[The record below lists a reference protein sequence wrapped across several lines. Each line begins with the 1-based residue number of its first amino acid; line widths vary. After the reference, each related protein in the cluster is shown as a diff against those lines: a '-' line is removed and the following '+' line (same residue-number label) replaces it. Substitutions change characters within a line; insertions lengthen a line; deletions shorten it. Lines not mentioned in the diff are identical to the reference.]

1 MIAPETSALVKYLLV
16 HKDAGNKK
24 IAQMGTQIPIWAN
37 FILLALKLQ
46 KHRRGCR
53 WLLPG
58 PLPPGGRRYSML
70 WKR

>member
-37 FILLALKLQ
+37 FMCA
-46 KHRRGCR
+46 R
-53 WLLPG
+53 
-58 PLPPGGRRYSML
+58 
-70 WKR
+70 